1 MVWKHVAPP
10 LHPGHWL
17 ACSRDKVASL
27 STLSP
32 APSPETGQR
41 KKGVEFTHKI
51 QDPELYRSVLYA
63 GTKQSTVG
71 NPPACSSGENPT
83 LCLTPLSPSL

>member
-51 QDPELYRSVLYA
+51 QDPELY
-63 GTKQSTVG
+63 
-71 NPPACSSGENPT
+71 
-83 LCLTPLSPSL
+83 